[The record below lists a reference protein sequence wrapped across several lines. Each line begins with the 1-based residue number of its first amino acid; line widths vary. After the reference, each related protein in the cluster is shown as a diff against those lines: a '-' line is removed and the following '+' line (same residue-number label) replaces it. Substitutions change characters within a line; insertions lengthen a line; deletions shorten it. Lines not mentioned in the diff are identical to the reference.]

1 MVIKD
6 KTDELWDVYTKDRV
20 LTGRMHRRGMPLA
33 KEDFHLVVHVCI
45 FNKKGEMLIQQRQ
58 PFKAHW
64 SDMWDLSVGGAAI
77 TGDTSQTAIEREIFE
92 EIGLKLSFDDIH
104 PSLTIHLDGVFDDV
118 YTIEKDLDISE
129 LKLQPEEVQT
139 VKWATK
145 EEIYKLLDDGVF
157 IPYNKS
163 LIDLLFF
170 MRNHNGT
177 LTNKDKM

>member
-1 MVIKD
+1 MEIFD
-6 KTDELWDVYTKDRV
+6 LYTKDRIKTDKTMV
-20 LTGRMHRRGMPLA
+20 RGTEVPNGYYR
-33 KEDFHLVVHVCI
+33 LVVHACI
-45 FNKKGEMLIQQRQ
+45 FNSEGKMLIQQRQ
-58 PFKAHW
+58 PSKKHW

-77 TGDTSQTAIEREIFE
+77 SGDTSQTAIEREIFE
-92 EIGLKLSFDDIH
+92 EIGLKLSFENKH
-104 PSLTIHLDGVFDDV
+104 PSLTIHLDGVFNDM
-118 YTIEKDLDISE
+118 YTIEKDLDISD
-129 LKLQPEEVQT
+129 LKLQPEEVKT

-177 LTNKDKM
+177 LTNQDKM

>member
-1 MVIKD
+1 MEIFD
-6 KTDELWDVYTKDRV
+6 LYTKDRIKTDKTMV
-20 LTGRMHRRGMPLA
+20 RGTEVP
-33 KEDFHLVVHVCI
+33 KSYYRLVVHACI
-45 FNKKGEMLIQQRQ
+45 FNSEGKMLIQQRQ
-58 PFKAHW
+58 PFKSHW
-64 SDMWDLSVGGAAI
+64 PDMWDLSVGGAAV
-77 TGDTSQTAIEREIFE
+77 TGDTSQTAIEREISE
-92 EIGLKLSFDDIH
+92 ELGLKLSFDDIH

-118 YTIEKDLDISE
+118 YTIEKEIDISE
-129 LKLQPEEVQT
+129 LKLQPEEVQD

-177 LTNKDKM
+177 LTNHDKM